1 MFPYSDLELEMMSRN
16 FFYLIIKIGWAI
28 AMQSFKD
35 ISFVVSKKQGVGG
48 FLLSLMENM
57 NFSSY
62 GE

>member
-16 FFYLIIKIGWAI
+16 FFYLIITIGLAI